1 MLKISLR
8 FEVVYGL
15 KKAIKST
22 APYFIE
28 YTTKLGTFGNGYCR
42 ENHSPY
48 TIDLPLFQQLSIEKK
63 AQVWKLGLSKSNAN
77 DIAFN
82 STRYL

>member
-1 MLKISLR
+1 MLKIS
-8 FEVVYGL
+8 
-15 KKAIKST
+15 
-22 APYFIE
+22 FIE
-28 YTTKLGTFGNGYCR
+28 YTTKLGTFGNEYCR

-48 TIDLPLFQQLSIEKK
+48 TVDLPLFQQLSIEKK
-63 AQVWKLGLSKSNAN
+63 TQVWKLGLTKSNAN